1 MLPRANNFDRTFTQ
15 GQFNYSTQ
23 ENADNP
29 KLNNI
34 VRVDWRPTSN
44 DSLYF
49 TFKDWYSDQ
58 RGSEITAG
66 PNKWGFFNTHYLNT
80 DRGGSVNYAKVIRS
94 NLVLDTDF
102 GTRQQTEQFYPL
114 TEGDWERINRGN
126 VGFTVGQFHPELNPR
141 NVIPKVNFNVPNAPN
156 FTFDNRLVDQG
167 EAWLTSLRTNLTW
180 IKGQPLVQGRVLF
193 RALAELGRQRWCRRR
208 PVGR

>member
-1 MLPRANNFDRTFTQ
+1 MRERATPSRGGPGCFPGNIIPANRINSNGRALLNMLPRANNFDRTFTQ

-29 KLNNI
+29 KMNNV
-34 VRVDWRPTSN
+34 VRVDWRPTAN

-80 DRGGSVNYAKVIRS
+80 DRGVSANYAKIIRAEPRARHR
-94 NLVLDTDF
+94 LRHAPADRAVLPAD
-102 GTRQQTEQFYPL
+102 
-114 TEGDWERINRGN
+114 
-126 VGFTVGQFHPELNPR
+126 
-141 NVIPKVNFNVPNAPN
+141 
-156 FTFDNRLVDQG
+156 
-167 EAWLTSLRTNLTW
+167 
-180 IKGQPLVQGRVLF
+180 
-193 RALAELGRQRWCRRR
+193 RRR
-208 PVGR
+208 TGTGSTATTSASPSGSSIPS